1 MMNLFR
7 TALLLAKKDLYS
19 ELKTK
24 QILTTQIIFAG
35 LVIVVFSFAFDPAN
49 NTTKA
54 VIPGVI
60 WVIIVFAG
68 ILGLNRSFIS
78 EQRNDTIQG
87 LLVAP
92 MEAASIYLG
101 KFLANFIMMLAVEL
115 VSIPFLFL
123 LFDFKFLGSL
133 PYFILVVFLG
143 TFGFIAIGT
152 FLAALAANSKSSEM
166 LLPLLLFPITTPIL
180 IGVVQ
185 ATRIILTNMEKLSS
199 ALAWIQLVAAY
210 DVIFFVVCFLL
221 IDYVLEV

>member
-1 MMNLFR
+1 MNLFR

-24 QILTTQIIFAG
+24 QIMVTQMIFAG

-78 EQRNDTIQG
+78 EQRNDTMQG

-101 KFLANFIMMLAVEL
+101 KFLANFTMMLIVEL

-123 LFDFKFLGSL
+123 LFDFKFYGSI

-143 TFGFIAIGT
+143 SFGFIAIGT

-185 ATRIILTNMEKLSS
+185 ATRIILTNMEKFSS
-199 ALAWIQLVAAY
+199 AVAWIQLVTAY

>member
-1 MMNLFR
+1 MNLFR

-24 QILTTQIIFAG
+24 QIMVTQIIFAG

-78 EQRNDTIQG
+78 EQRNDTMQG

-101 KFLANFIMMLAVEL
+101 KFLANFAMMLIVEL

-123 LFDFKFLGSL
+123 LFDFKFHGSL

-143 TFGFIAIGT
+143 SFGFIAIGT

-185 ATRIILTNMEKLSS
+185 ATRIILTNMEKFSS
-199 ALAWIQLVAAY
+199 ALAWIQLVTAY

>member
-1 MMNLFR
+1 MNLFR

-24 QILTTQIIFAG
+24 QIMVTQIIFAG

-78 EQRNDTIQG
+78 EQRNDTMQG

-101 KFLANFIMMLAVEL
+101 KFLANFAMMLIVEL

-123 LFDFKFLGSL
+123 LFDFKFHGSI

-143 TFGFIAIGT
+143 SFGFIAIGT

-185 ATRIILTNMEKLSS
+185 ATRIILTNMEKFSS
-199 ALAWIQLVAAY
+199 AVAWIQLVTAY

>member
-1 MMNLFR
+1 MNLFR
-7 TALLLAKKDLYS
+7 TALMLAKKDLLS

-24 QILTTQIIFAG
+24 QILVTQIIFAG

-54 VIPGVI
+54 VIPGII

-92 MEAASIYLG
+92 MEAASIFLG
-101 KFLANFIMMLAVEL
+101 KFIANFTMILIVEL

-123 LFDFKFLGSL
+123 LFDFKMLGSVG
-133 PYFILVVFLG
+133 YFILVIFVG
-143 TFGFIAIGT
+143 SFGFISIGT
-152 FLAALAANSKSSEM
+152 FLAALAANSRSSEM
-166 LLPLLLFPITTPIL
+166 LLPLLLFPITSPIL
-180 IGVVQ
+180 IGVTQ
-185 ATRIILTNMEKLSS
+185 ATRIILTDMSKLSS
-199 ALAWIQLVAAY
+199 ALSWTQMVTAY
-210 DVIFFVVCFLL
+210 DIIFFVVSFLL

>member
-1 MMNLFR
+1 MNLFR
-7 TALLLAKKDLYS
+7 TAHFLAKKDLYS

-24 QILTTQIIFAG
+24 QILTTQIIFAA

-78 EQRNDTIQG
+78 EQRNDTMQG

-92 MEAASIYLG
+92 MEAQSIYLG
-101 KFLANFIMMLAVEL
+101 KFLANFAMMLVVEL

-123 LFDFKFLGSL
+123 LFDFKFLGSF
-133 PYFILVVFLG
+133 PYFILIIFLG
-143 TFGFIAIGT
+143 SFGFIAVGT

-185 ATRIILTNMEKLSS
+185 ATKIILTNMEKLSS
-199 ALAWIQLVAAY
+199 ALAWIQLVTAY

>member
-1 MMNLFR
+1 MTVLKP
-7 TALLLAKKDLYS
+7 AILLAKKDLLS

-24 QILTTQIIFAG
+24 QILVTQIIFAA

-78 EQRNDTIQG
+78 EQRNDTMQG

-92 MEAASIYLG
+92 MSAASIFLG
-101 KFLANFIMMLAVEL
+101 KFMANFTMILIVEL
-115 VSIPFLFL
+115 VSVPFLFI
-123 LFDFKFLGSL
+123 LFDFKILGSI
-133 PYFILVVFLG
+133 PYFILVIFLG
-143 TFGFIAIGT
+143 SFGFISIGT

-166 LLPLLLFPITTPIL
+166 LLPLLLFPVTSPIL
-180 IGVVQ
+180 IGVTQ
-185 ATRIILTNMEKLSS
+185 ATRIILSDMSKLSS
-199 ALAWIQLVAAY
+199 ALAWMQMVTSY
-210 DVIFFVVCFLL
+210 DIIFFVVSLLL

>member
-1 MMNLFR
+1 MNLFR
-7 TALLLAKKDLYS
+7 TALFLAKKDLYS

-49 NTTKA
+49 NTTRA

-78 EQRNDTIQG
+78 EQRNDTMQG

-101 KFLANFIMMLAVEL
+101 KFLANFTMMLVVEI

-133 PYFILVVFLG
+133 PYFLLVVFLG
-143 TFGFIAIGT
+143 SFGFIAIGT

-185 ATRIILTNMEKLSS
+185 ATKIILTNMEKISS
-199 ALAWIQLVAAY
+199 AIAWIQLVTAY

>member
-1 MMNLFR
+1 MNLFR

-24 QILTTQIIFAG
+24 QILVTQIIFAG

-54 VIPGVI
+54 VIPGVV

-87 LLVAP
+87 LFVAP

-101 KFLANFIMMLAVEL
+101 KFIANFIMILVVEL

-123 LFDFKFLGSL
+123 LFDFKFFGSI

-143 TFGFIAIGT
+143 SFGFIAIGT
-152 FLAALAANSKSSEM
+152 FLAALSANSKSSEM

-185 ATRIILTNMEKLSS
+185 ASRIILTNMEKFSS
-199 ALAWIQLVAAY
+199 ALAWIQLVTAY
-210 DVIFFVVCFLL
+210 DVIFFVICILL

>member
-1 MMNLFR
+1 MNLFR
-7 TALLLAKKDLYS
+7 TALFLAKKDLYS

-101 KFLANFIMMLAVEL
+101 KFLANFTMMLVVEM

-143 TFGFIAIGT
+143 SFGFIAIGT

-185 ATRIILTNMEKLSS
+185 ATKIILTNLEKISS
-199 ALAWIQLVAAY
+199 AIAWIQLVTAY

>member
-1 MMNLFR
+1 MLR
-7 TALLLAKKDLYS
+7 TAFLLAQKDLFS
-19 ELKTK
+19 EWKTK
-24 QILTTQIIFAG
+24 QILVTQIIFAG

-78 EQRNDTIQG
+78 EQRNDTMQG

-92 MEAASIYLG
+92 MEATSIFLG
-101 KFLANFIMMLAVEL
+101 KFIANFTMILIVEI

-123 LFDFKFLGSL
+123 LFDFKFLGSI
-133 PYFILVVFLG
+133 PYFMLVVFVG
-143 TFGFIAIGT
+143 SFGFIAIGT

-180 IGVVQ
+180 IGVTQ
-185 ATRIILTNMEKLSS
+185 ATRIILTDMSKLPS
-199 ALAWIQLVAAY
+199 ALAWTQMVTAY

-221 IDYVLEV
+221 IEYVLEV

>member
-1 MMNLFR
+1 MNLFR
-7 TALLLAKKDLYS
+7 TALFLAKKDLYS

-24 QILTTQIIFAG
+24 QILTTQIIFSG

-78 EQRNDTIQG
+78 EQRNDTMQG

-101 KFLANFIMMLAVEL
+101 KFIANFAMMLVVEI

-123 LFDFKFLGSL
+123 LFDFKFLGSF
-133 PYFILVVFLG
+133 PYFILVIFLG
-143 TFGFIAIGT
+143 SFGFIAIGT

-185 ATRIILTNMEKLSS
+185 ATKIILTNVEKLSS
-199 ALAWIQLVAAY
+199 AIAWIQLVTAY

>member
-1 MMNLFR
+1 MNLIR
-7 TALLLAKKDLYS
+7 TALLLAKKDLLS

-24 QILTTQIIFAG
+24 QVLVTMIIFAG
-35 LVIVVFSFAFDPAN
+35 LVILVFSFAFDPAN
-49 NTTKA
+49 NTTRA

-60 WVIIVFAG
+60 WVIIVFSG

-78 EQRNDTIQG
+78 EQRNDTMQG

-92 MEAASIYLG
+92 MDAQSIFLG
-101 KFLANFIMMLAVEL
+101 KFIANFTMILIVEI

-123 LFDFKFLGSL
+123 LFNFQVIGSI
-133 PYFILVVFLG
+133 PYFILIIFIG
-143 TFGFIAIGT
+143 SFGFIAIGT

-166 LLPLLLFPITTPIL
+166 LLPLLLFPITSPIL
-180 IGVVQ
+180 IGVTQ

-199 ALAWIQLVAAY
+199 ALAWMQLVTAY
-210 DVIFFVVCFLL
+210 DVIFFVLCFLL

>member
-1 MMNLFR
+1 MNLFR

-24 QILTTQIIFAG
+24 QIMVTQIIFAG

-78 EQRNDTIQG
+78 EQRNDTMQG

-101 KFLANFIMMLAVEL
+101 KFLANFTMMLIVEL

-123 LFDFKFLGSL
+123 LFDFKFYGSI
-133 PYFILVVFLG
+133 PYFILVIFLG
-143 TFGFIAIGT
+143 SFGFIAIGT

-199 ALAWIQLVAAY
+199 AIAWIQLVTAY

>member
-1 MMNLFR
+1 MNLFR

-24 QILTTQIIFAG
+24 QIMVTQIIFAG

-78 EQRNDTIQG
+78 EQRNDTMQG

-101 KFLANFIMMLAVEL
+101 KFIANFTMMLIVEL

-123 LFDFKFLGSL
+123 LFDFKFYGSI

-143 TFGFIAIGT
+143 SFGFIAIGT

-185 ATRIILTNMEKLSS
+185 ATRIILTNMEKFSS
-199 ALAWIQLVAAY
+199 AVAWIQLVTAY
-210 DVIFFVVCFLL
+210 DIIFFVVCFLL

>member
-1 MMNLFR
+1 MNLFR
-7 TALLLAKKDLYS
+7 TALMLAKKDLLS

-24 QILTTQIIFAG
+24 QILVTQIIFAG

-54 VIPGVI
+54 VIPGII

-92 MEAASIYLG
+92 MEAASIFLG
-101 KFLANFIMMLAVEL
+101 KFIANFTMILIVEL

-123 LFDFKFLGSL
+123 LFDFKMRGSVS
-133 PYFILVVFLG
+133 YFILVIFVG
-143 TFGFIAIGT
+143 SFGFISIGT
-152 FLAALAANSKSSEM
+152 FLAALAANSRSSEM
-166 LLPLLLFPITTPIL
+166 LLPLLLFPITSPIL
-180 IGVVQ
+180 IGVTQ
-185 ATRIILTNMEKLSS
+185 ATRIILTDMSKLSS
-199 ALAWIQLVAAY
+199 ALSWTQMVTAY
-210 DVIFFVVCFLL
+210 DIIFFVVSFLL

>member
-1 MMNLFR
+1 MNLIR

-78 EQRNDTIQG
+78 EQRNDTMQG

-92 MEAASIYLG
+92 MEGASIYLG
-101 KFLANFIMMLAVEL
+101 KFLANFTMMLVVEL

-123 LFDFKFLGSL
+123 LFDFKFFGSIPYFVLTIFLGS
-133 PYFILVVFLG
+133 
-143 TFGFIAIGT
+143 FGFIAIGT

-185 ATRIILTNMEKLSS
+185 ATKIILSNMEKLPS
-199 ALAWIQLVAAY
+199 AIAWIQLVTAY

>member
-1 MMNLFR
+1 MNLFR

-24 QILTTQIIFAG
+24 QIMVTQIIFAG

-68 ILGLNRSFIS
+68 ILGLNRSFIT
-78 EQRNDTIQG
+78 EQRNDTMQG

-101 KFLANFIMMLAVEL
+101 KFLANFAMMVIVEL

-123 LFDFKFLGSL
+123 LFDFKFFGSI

-143 TFGFIAIGT
+143 SFGFIAIGT

-185 ATRIILTNMEKLSS
+185 ATRIILTNMEKFSS
-199 ALAWIQLVAAY
+199 AVAWIQLVTAY

>member
-1 MMNLFR
+1 MNLFR

-19 ELKTK
+19 EFKTK
-24 QILTTQIIFAG
+24 QIMVTQIIFAG

-78 EQRNDTIQG
+78 EQRNDTMQG

-101 KFLANFIMMLAVEL
+101 KFLANFSMMLIVEL

-123 LFDFKFLGSL
+123 LFDFKFYGSL

-143 TFGFIAIGT
+143 SFGFIAIGT
-152 FLAALAANSKSSEM
+152 FLAALAAKSKSSEM

-185 ATRIILTNMEKLSS
+185 ATRIILTNMEKFSS
-199 ALAWIQLVAAY
+199 AIAWIQLVTAY

>member
-1 MMNLFR
+1 MNLFR

-24 QILTTQIIFAG
+24 QILVTQIIFAG

-78 EQRNDTIQG
+78 EQRNDTMQG

-92 MEAASIYLG
+92 MEAASVYFG
-101 KFLANFIMMLAVEL
+101 KFLANFSMILVVEL

-123 LFDFKFLGSL
+123 LFDFKFFGSL
-133 PYFILVVFLG
+133 PYFILVIFLG
-143 TFGFIAIGT
+143 SFGFIAIGT

-185 ATRIILTNMEKLSS
+185 ATKIILTNIEKLPS
-199 ALAWIQLVAAY
+199 AVAWIQLVSAY

>member
-1 MMNLFR
+1 MNLLR
-7 TALLLAKKDLYS
+7 TALFLAKKDLYS

-24 QILTTQIIFAG
+24 QIMVTQMIFAG

-92 MEAASIYLG
+92 MDSASIYLG
-101 KFLANFIMMLAVEL
+101 KFFANFTMMLLVEV

-123 LFDFKFLGSL
+123 LFDFKFFGSI

-185 ATRIILTNMEKLSS
+185 ATRIILTNMEKFSS
-199 ALAWIQLVAAY
+199 ALAWIQLVTAY

>member
-1 MMNLFR
+1 MNLLKSAFI
-7 TALLLAKKDLYS
+7 LAQKDLLS

-24 QILTTQIIFAG
+24 QILATQIIFAA
-35 LVIVVFSFAFDPAN
+35 LVIVVFSFALDPSN
-49 NTTKA
+49 NTMRA

-68 ILGLNRSFIS
+68 ILGLNRSFIT

-92 MEAASIYLG
+92 MEAASIFLG
-101 KFLANFIMMLAVEL
+101 KFLANFVMILVVEL

-123 LFDFKFLGSL
+123 LFDFKMLGSI
-133 PYFILVVFLG
+133 PYFILVIFVG
-143 TFGFIAIGT
+143 SFGFVSIGT

-166 LLPLLLFPITTPIL
+166 LLPLLLFPITSPIL
-180 IGVVQ
+180 IGVTQ
-185 ATRIILTNMEKLSS
+185 ATRIILSDMSKLSS
-199 ALAWIQLVAAY
+199 ALAWTQMVTAY
-210 DVIFFVVCFLL
+210 DIIFFVISLLL